1 MSPAHVLTPGE
12 PGGVLTP
19 DTGEESDSM
28 ADVASIDVGILSNV
42 TQRLL
47 QVGTA
52 AHEAFTE
59 NGNLITKNYMM
70 ERNLVSLPFALAN
83 REYGSKSVPAGPKS
97 DS

>member
-1 MSPAHVLTPGE
+1 MSPENLEIPIPGE
-12 PGGVLTP
+12 G
-19 DTGEESDSM
+19 DNIM
-28 ADVASIDVGILSNV
+28 AEVASIDANILSNL

-83 REYGSKSVPAGPKS
+83 REYGSKNVPAGP
-97 DS
+97 DNANA